1 MSEDLDF
8 KRRGSTSGEDSSVVM
23 FLHGYGADGNDLL
36 GLAEPLAPHMPDTV
50 FIAPNAPD
58 RSMAN
63 PMGFQ
68 WFPIPWIDGS
78 SEAAAGEGLL
88 QAARRLD
95 AFIDKV
101 LADEGLSPDR
111 LILFGFSQGTMMS
124 LHVAPRRADAVA
136 GIVGFSGRLMMA
148 DALAHETL
156 SRPPVLLIHGDADD
170 VVPFG
175 EMQAAANA
183 LQEAEFDVYGHVMQG
198 TGHGIAP
205 DGLSVALAFMR
216 DKLHLA

>member
-8 KRRGSTSGEDSSVVM
+8 KRRGSTSGEDNSVVM

-95 AFIDKV
+95 AFIDKA

-124 LHVAPRRADAVA
+124 LHVAPRRADPVA

-156 SRPPVLLIHGDADD
+156 SRPPVLLLHGDADD
-170 VVPFG
+170 VVPFA

-183 LQEAEFDVYGHVMQG
+183 LQDAEFDVYGHVMQG
-198 TGHGIAP
+198 TGHGIVP
-205 DGLSVALAFMR
+205 DGRIVALTFM
-216 DKLHLA
+216 KNFLQIA

>member
-8 KRRGSTSGEDSSVVM
+8 QRRASTSGEDSSVVM

-36 GLAEPLAPHMPDTV
+36 GLSEPLAPHMPDTV

-78 SEAAAGEGLL
+78 SESAAGEGLL

-95 AFIDKV
+95 TFIDKV

-111 LILFGFSQGTMMS
+111 LLLFGFSQGTMIG
-124 LHVAPRRADAVA
+124 LHVAPRRADPLA
-136 GIVGFSGRLMMA
+136 GIVGFSGRLMIP
-148 DALAHETL
+148 DALATEAL
-156 SRPPVLLIHGDADD
+156 SRPPVLLVHGDADD
-170 VVPFG
+170 VVPFDD
-175 EMQAAANA
+175 MQTASDA
-183 LQEAEFDVYGHVMQG
+183 LQEADFDVYRHVMKG

-205 DGLSVALAFMR
+205 DGLGVALTFM
-216 DKLHLA
+216 KNFLGIE

>member
-1 MSEDLDF
+1 
-8 KRRGSTSGEDSSVVM
+8 M

-63 PMGFQ
+63 PLGFQ

-78 SEAAAGEGLL
+78 SESAAGEGLL

-95 AFIDKV
+95 TFIDKV

-111 LILFGFSQGTMMS
+111 LLLFGFSQGTMIG
-124 LHVAPRRADAVA
+124 LHVAARRADPLA
-136 GIVGFSGRLMMA
+136 GIVGFSGRLMIP
-148 DALAHETL
+148 DALATEAL
-156 SRPPVLLIHGDADD
+156 SRPPVLLVHGDADD
-170 VVPFG
+170 VVPFDD
-175 EMQAAANA
+175 MQTASDA
-183 LQEAEFDVYGHVMQG
+183 LQEADFDVYGHVMKG

-205 DGLSVALAFMR
+205 DGLGVALTFM
-216 DKLHLA
+216 KNFLGIE

>member
-1 MSEDLDF
+1 MSEELDF

-148 DALAHETL
+148 EALAHETL

-205 DGLSVALAFMR
+205 DGLSVALTFM
-216 DKLHLA
+216 KNFLQIA